1 MGGEYRGPLLRATG
15 ARRTGGPW
23 WVNRS
28 EAVFGAELQSARV
41 ADDAAGLTVREA
53 RLTAGVEAPEVLVV
67 EGVEQIERDA
77 KRRAGEL
84 GEVLA
89 DPEVDLPV
97 GEGVGDDEPVAVR
110 DEAPTLVRAAA
121 EPDRAPDV
129 LAVAAAQRDQPAEL
143 DAVQER
149 HVRDPIRNDVGFL
162 VVGRVLR
169 DVPGVGEGEQ
179 IAEPI
184 GALDRP
190 RGVRDR
196 DA

>member
-121 EPDRAPDV
+121 E
-129 LAVAAAQRDQPAEL
+129 L

-149 HVRDPIRNDVGFL
+149 HVRDPIRHDVGFL

-179 IAEPI
+179 IAELI